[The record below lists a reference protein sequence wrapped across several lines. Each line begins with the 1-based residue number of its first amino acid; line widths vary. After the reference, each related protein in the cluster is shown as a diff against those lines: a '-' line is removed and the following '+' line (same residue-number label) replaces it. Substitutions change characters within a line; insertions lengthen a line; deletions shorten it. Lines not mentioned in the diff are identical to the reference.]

1 MLFFDKLFSKKS
13 DENTTTGKKIRQLRN
28 TKRISAK
35 ELGASC
41 GVNETA
47 IRNYEQGIRQVS
59 DEKLDLIA
67 KCLGVTPSA
76 LYDRKISTY
85 IDVMQV
91 LFELADRYE
100 LLPVAIPQEPRFAL
114 LSKDAV
120 LVGSIQAW
128 YEQRRKWERKE
139 ITLEQLKE
147 WENAFPLLCKD
158 NLVDNSSD
166 NIQESVYTD
175 FERIVFLKRAVEE
188 QKLIVN
194 NYCQMIDECL
204 QRKDIATARMHNDTL
219 KKTINSVFEDD
230 LKKFG

>member
-1 MLFFDKLFSKKS
+1 MLLFDKLFSKKS
-13 DENTTTGKKIRQLRN
+13 DETMATGKKIRQLRN
-28 TKRISAK
+28 AKCISAK

-67 KCLGVTPSA
+67 NCLGVTPSA
-76 LYDRKISTY
+76 LYDRRISTY

-91 LFELADRYE
+91 LFELADHYE

-114 LSKDAV
+114 LSKDVV

-158 NLVDNSSD
+158 DLVHHGDNETL
-166 NIQESVYTD
+166 ESVYTD

-194 NYCQMIDECL
+194 NYCQMIKDCL
-204 QRKDIATARMHNDTL
+204 EHKDTAMAHMHLDTL
-219 KKTINSVFEDD
+219 QKTFNTIFEDD
-230 LKKFG
+230 IKKFG